1 MPEDLGYHKG
11 LGMLNPGI
19 NSFSFPQTWMSKR
32 SNVLTLLRCEIPS
45 YLMEVSL
52 ILIDNF
58 SD

>member
-1 MPEDLGYHKG
+1 MPEDLGYHKR

-19 NSFSFPQTWMSKR
+19 NSISLPQTWMSKR
-32 SNVLTLLRCEIPS
+32 GNTLTLLRYEIPS

-52 ILIDNF
+52 ILIGNF